1 MSFILDALKK
11 SENDRQR
18 QSGPALFEVRVAP
31 PRSKFPLLAVVIV
44 SLLVV
49 NVAVVGWVMTRK
61 SAVAAVPPAPA
72 TAAAAPVTTQPAITA
87 QPPPAPGPSAP
98 AYAPQGAQQPGTSQL
113 AYNGAPPAAGAS
125 GANAPSAPSNGYP
138 PPATSSPSASAQS
151 REPSLTD
158 QAPAPQERLNPD
170 DYAPARDTPPPGT
183 GAGRVIRSTDAG
195 LPTYEEAATRTSI
208 PPLHMDLHSYA
219 ADPTKRFVL
228 INMKRLYEG
237 QSLPEGPKVERITNE
252 SAIMSYNGT
261 QFILERD

>member
-31 PRSKFPLLAVVIV
+31 PRSKFPMLAVVIV

-49 NVAVVGWVMTRK
+49 NLAVVAWIMMRK
-61 SAVAAVPPAPA
+61 PAAAAVPPAPVVA
-72 TAAAAPVTTQPAITA
+72 STVPATTQPALVLPQT
-87 QPPPAPGPSAP
+87 PPAPAPSAQ
-98 AYAPQGAQQPGTSQL
+98 AYAPQGGQPPPGTSQL
-113 AYNGAPPAAGAS
+113 AYNGAPPAAGAN
-125 GANAPSAPSNGYP
+125 GAYAPSASGNGYP
-138 PPATSSPSASAQS
+138 PPGASSSAPIQ
-151 REPSLTD
+151 EPSLAD
-158 QAPAPQERLNPD
+158 QPPAQQERLNPD

-195 LPTYEEAATRTSI
+195 LPSYEEAATHTSI

-237 QSLPEGPKVERITNE
+237 QSLPEGPKVERITTE

-261 QFILERD
+261 QFVLERD